1 MLFPAYLMNAQE
13 RNSKEQKIA
22 ESNSIDQIKMNQF
35 IDNLISRMTL
45 EEKVGQMNQIP
56 GFFAITSPVKP
67 DSELINWYKKR
78 TGRFNAEC
86 YWSRT
91 HNAVAKDSC

>member
-45 EEKVGQMNQIP
+45 EEKVGQMNQIR
-56 GFFAITSPVKP
+56 
-67 DSELINWYKKR
+67 DSSL
-78 TGRFNAEC
+78 
-86 YWSRT
+86 
-91 HNAVAKDSC
+91 